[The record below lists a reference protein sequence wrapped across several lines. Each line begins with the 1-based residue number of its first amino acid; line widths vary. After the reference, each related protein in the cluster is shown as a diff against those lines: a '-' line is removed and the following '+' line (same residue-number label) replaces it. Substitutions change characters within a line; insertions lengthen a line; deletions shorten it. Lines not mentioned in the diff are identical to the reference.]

1 VSDDAPASTPLANV
15 EGTIRRARGGSDS
28 ALGQL
33 LEAYRPYLLL
43 VANRELSPDLRVK
56 VGASDLVQETF
67 LDAQHD
73 FPRFRGSTERE
84 LLAWLR
90 RILLTNLA
98 LASRQFRDTEKRQVD
113 REISLATAPAEL
125 LDGLT
130 GDGESPSS
138 IARAREQDEAL
149 ERALAKLPEQY
160 REVIRLRNSERRS
173 FEEIGTN
180 MGRSAEAARKLWGRA
195 LKHLQQLLESPDGS

>member
-1 VSDDAPASTPLANV
+1 MSDDAPASTPLANV

-43 VANRELSPDLRVK
+43 VANRELPPDLRVK

-67 LDAQHD
+67 LDAQRD

-98 LASRQFRDTEKRQVD
+98 LVGRQFRDTEKRQLD
-113 REISLATAPAEL
+113 REVPLATASPAEL
-125 LDGLT
+125 LDALI
-130 GDGESPSS
+130 DWDESPSS
-138 IARAREQDEAL
+138 IARARK
-149 ERALAKLPEQY
+149 RT
-160 REVIRLRNSERRS
+160 RRS
-173 FEEIGTN
+173 S
-180 MGRSAEAARKLWGRA
+180 GRWRNCPSNTRR
-195 LKHLQQLLESPDGS
+195 